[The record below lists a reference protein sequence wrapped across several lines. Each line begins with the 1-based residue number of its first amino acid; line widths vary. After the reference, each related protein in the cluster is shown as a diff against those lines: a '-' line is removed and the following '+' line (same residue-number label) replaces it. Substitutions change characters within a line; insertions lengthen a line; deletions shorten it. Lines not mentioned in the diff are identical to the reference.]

1 MKKIC
6 GIYKITNMI
15 NGKYYIGSA
24 LDVKN
29 RLKTHKRL
37 LKNNK
42 HFNNHLQSSYNKHGI
57 LNFKYEIIEI
67 TEKNE
72 IINREQYWIDF
83 LDANNTKKGF
93 NKRLIATSNLG
104 IKASEETKQKLSKSH
119 LGHKRT
125 HEAQIKI
132 SLSQNKKISQ
142 FDLNGNFIKTFDS
155 LQSAANELNVTYT
168 TSITACLKQKIP
180 TAFGFCWC
188 YENETTDFTP
198 KQLKRKSSKKIKVKI
213 THIDTQKNRIFNSIS
228 EASLELKLSTTT
240 VYRGI
245 KEKNYKNLIWELI

>member
-1 MKKIC
+1 MEKIC

-24 LDVKN
+24 VDIKN

-57 LNFKYEIIEI
+57 LNFKYETIEI
-67 TEKNE
+67 TEKDNMIE
-72 IINREQYWIDF
+72 REQYWIDF
-83 LDANNTKKGF
+83 LNANNTKKGF

-104 IKASEETKQKLSKSH
+104 IKLSKETRKKLSDSH

-125 HEAQIKI
+125 PEAQIKI

-155 LQSAANELNVTYT
+155 LQSAANELNVNYT
-168 TSITACLKQKIP
+168 TSITACLKRKIP
-180 TAFGFCWC
+180 TAFGFYWC
-188 YENETTDFTP
+188 YENETNSFIP
-198 KQLKRKSSKKIKVKI
+198 KQLKRKSSKKIKIKI
-213 THIDTQKNRIFNSIS
+213 TYIDNQKNCTFNSIRG
-228 EASLELKLSTTT
+228 ASIELKLSTTT
-240 VYRGI
+240 IYRGI
-245 KEKNYKNLIWELI
+245 KEKKYKNIIWELI